1 MVPQRAAL
9 RALLLFTGVIGLS
22 ACSGKSDPN
31 AEKPVPVSTRT
42 VAQSTAPIVLE
53 AVGRTEGSKEV
64 EIRARVSGIVQKH
77 LYSEGSFVRAGAPLF
92 QIERAPF
99 EIALAQAKAA
109 ADQAEATNDQA
120 RREADRVAG
129 LLASSAV
136 SKRIAEEAATAYRS
150 ATASLAAARAAVRE
164 AELNLSYTS
173 VVAPIAGVTG
183 RALHSDRAAV
193 REAELN
199 LSYTSVVAPIAGVTG
214 RALHSEGSLV
224 TANTESSLL
233 TTISQTH
240 PIWVRFA
247 LSEAEHENLR
257 RAGDEKSFVELVLA
271 NGDTYGERGR
281 LNFAGSTVDQTLG
294 TVQLRAEFANPKLEI
309 LPGQFATVRLDAG
322 TQQVIA
328 VPQTAVLQG
337 SQGRFVWTIGADGK
351 AAQRPV
357 EVGDWLGQDWIIRK
371 GLSDG
376 DTVILDNLMKLNPGV
391 AVVAQ
396 AQSSAGQSPAAAAA
410 AN

>member
-1 MVPQRAAL
+1 MFLQRPVL
-9 RALLLFTGVIGLS
+9 RAVLLFSGVLGLT
-22 ACSGKSDPN
+22 ACGGKADTN
-31 AEKPVPVSTRT
+31 AEKPVPVTTRT
-42 VAQSTAPIVLE
+42 VAVGSAPIVLE

-64 EIRARVSGIVQKH
+64 EIRARVSGIVQKR
-77 LYSEGSFVRAGAPLF
+77 LYDEGSFVRAGAPLF
-92 QIERAPF
+92 QIDRAPF

-120 RREADRVAG
+120 RREADRVSG

-136 SKRIAEEAATAYRS
+136 SKRVAEEASTAYRS

-173 VVAPIAGVTG
+173 VAAPI
-183 RALHSDRAAV
+183 S
-193 REAELN
+193 
-199 LSYTSVVAPIAGVTG
+199 GVTG

-224 TANTESSLL
+224 TANTDSSLL
-233 TTISQTH
+233 TTLSQTN

-247 LSEAEHENLR
+247 LSESEHESLR
-257 RAGDEKSFVELVLA
+257 RAGEEKSTVELVLVD
-271 NGDTYGERGR
+271 GTTYGDRGH
-281 LNFAGSTVDQTLG
+281 LNFAGSTVDQSLG
-294 TVQLRAEFANPKLEI
+294 TVQLRAEFQNPKLAI

-322 TQQVIA
+322 TQQVIT

-337 SQGRFVWTIGADGK
+337 TQGRFVWTIGADGK
-351 AAQRPV
+351 AMQRDV
-357 EVGDWLGQDWIIRK
+357 EVGDWVGQDWIIRK
-371 GLSDG
+371 GLKDG

-396 AQSSAGQSPAAAAA
+396 AEQSNPPPASTSA

>member
-1 MVPQRAAL
+1 
-9 RALLLFTGVIGLS
+9 
-22 ACSGKSDPN
+22 
-31 AEKPVPVSTRT
+31 
-42 VAQSTAPIVLE
+42 
-53 AVGRTEGSKEV
+53 
-64 EIRARVSGIVQKH
+64 
-77 LYSEGSFVRAGAPLF
+77 
-92 QIERAPF
+92 
-99 EIALAQAKAA
+99 
-109 ADQAEATNDQA
+109 
-120 RREADRVAG
+120 
-129 LLASSAV
+129 
-136 SKRIAEEAATAYRS
+136 
-150 ATASLAAARAAVRE
+150 
-164 AELNLSYTS
+164 
-173 VVAPIAGVTG
+173 
-183 RALHSDRAAV
+183 
-193 REAELN
+193 
-199 LSYTSVVAPIAGVTG
+199 VVAPIAGVTG

>member
-1 MVPQRAAL
+1 MFLTIAPSL
-9 RALLLFTGVIGLS
+9 RSVVLLLGVIVLT
-22 ACSGKSDPN
+22 ACGGKADTN
-31 AEKPVPVSTRT
+31 GEKPIPVTTRAVET
-42 VAQSTAPIVLE
+42 SSAPIVLE

-109 ADQAEATNDQA
+109 AEQAEATNDQA
-120 RREADRVAG
+120 RREADRLGG
-129 LLASSAV
+129 LLANAAV
-136 SKRIAEEAATAYRS
+136 SKRVAEEAATAYRS
-150 ATASLAAARAAVRE
+150 ATAALAAA
-164 AELNLSYTS
+164 
-173 VVAPIAGVTG
+173 
-183 RALHSDRAAV
+183 RAAV

-224 TANTESSLL
+224 TANTDSSLL
-233 TTISQTH
+233 TTVSQTH

-247 LSEAEHENLR
+247 LSEAQHYSLR
-257 RAGDEKSFVELVLA
+257 AAGDEKNVVELALA
-271 NGDTYGERGR
+271 NGQTYSERGR
-281 LNFAGSTVDQTLG
+281 LNFAGSTVDQSLG
-294 TVQLRAEFANPKLEI
+294 TVQLRAEFPNPQLQI

-322 TQQVIA
+322 TQQVIT

-337 SQGRFVWTIGADGK
+337 NQGRFVWTVGADGK

-357 EVGDWLGQDWIIRK
+357 EVGDWVGQEWIIRK
-371 GLSDG
+371 GLNDG
-376 DTVILDNLMKLNPGV
+376 DIVILDNLMKLNPGV

-396 AQSSAGQSPAAAAA
+396 A
-410 AN
+410 

>member
-1 MVPQRAAL
+1 MLLPSVPFVRS
-9 RALLLFTGVIGLS
+9 ALLFFGALALT
-22 ACSGKSDPN
+22 ACGGKADSN
-31 AEKPVPVSTRT
+31 GEKPIPVTTRT
-42 VAQSTAPIVLE
+42 VAVSSAPIVLE

-99 EIALAQAKAA
+99 EIALAQARAA

-129 LLASSAV
+129 LLANAAV
-136 SKRIAEEAATAYRS
+136 SKRVAEESATAYRS
-150 ATASLAAARAAVRE
+150 ATAALAAARAAVRE
-164 AELNLSYTS
+164 AELNLSYTA
-173 VVAPIAGVTG
+173 VVAPI
-183 RALHSDRAAV
+183 S
-193 REAELN
+193 
-199 LSYTSVVAPIAGVTG
+199 GVTG

-224 TANTESSLL
+224 TANTDSSLL

-240 PIWVRFA
+240 PVWVRFA
-247 LSEAEHENLR
+247 LSEAQHSNLR
-257 RAGDEKSFVELVLA
+257 RAGDDKSTVELLLA
-271 NGDTYGERGR
+271 DGQTYGERGR
-281 LNFAGSTVDQTLG
+281 LNFAGSTVDQALG
-294 TVQLRAEFANPKLEI
+294 TVQLRAEFPNPQLQI

-322 TQQVIA
+322 TQQVIT

-337 SQGRFVWTIGADGK
+337 NQGRFVWTVGADGK

-357 EVGDWLGQDWIIRK
+357 EVGDWVGQEWIVSK
-371 GLSDG
+371 GLNDG

-396 AQSSAGQSPAAAAA
+396 AQPTEAQDASATAS
-410 AN
+410 N

>member
-1 MVPQRAAL
+1 MFLQRPL
-9 RALLLFTGVIGLS
+9 FRVVLLFCGAFALT
-22 ACSGKSDPN
+22 ACGGKADSN
-31 AEKPVPVSTRT
+31 AEKPVPVTTRM
-42 VAQSTAPIVLE
+42 VAVTSAPIVLE

-64 EIRARVSGIVQKH
+64 EIRARVSGIVQKR
-77 LYSEGSFVRAGAPLF
+77 LYNEGSFVRAGAPLF

-120 RREADRVAG
+120 RREADRLGG
-129 LLASSAV
+129 LLANSAV
-136 SKRIAEEAATAYRS
+136 SKRVAEEAATAYRS
-150 ATASLAAARAAVRE
+150 ATASLAAARAAVHE
-164 AELNLSYTS
+164 AELNLSYTY
-173 VVAPIAGVTG
+173 VVAPI
-183 RALHSDRAAV
+183 S
-193 REAELN
+193 
-199 LSYTSVVAPIAGVTG
+199 GVTG

-224 TANTESSLL
+224 TANTDSSLL

-247 LSEAEHENLR
+247 LSEAEQQGLR
-257 RAGDEKSFVELVLA
+257 RAGDEKSTVELVLA
-271 NGDTYGERGR
+271 DGETYGERGR
-281 LNFAGSTVDQTLG
+281 VNFAGSTVDQSLG
-294 TVQLRAEFANPKLEI
+294 TVQLRAEFPNPKLEI

-328 VPQTAVLQG
+328 VPQTAVLEG
-337 SQGRFVWTIGADGK
+337 TQGRFVWTVGADGK
-351 AAQRPV
+351 AAQRAV

-371 GLSDG
+371 GLKDG

-396 AQSSAGQSPAAAAA
+396 AEQTNAQPGSTAA

>member
-1 MVPQRAAL
+1 MFLQRPVL
-9 RALLLFTGVIGLS
+9 RAVLLFSGVLGLT
-22 ACSGKSDPN
+22 ACGGKADTN
-31 AEKPVPVSTRT
+31 AEKPVPVTTRT
-42 VAQSTAPIVLE
+42 VAVGSAPIVLE

-64 EIRARVSGIVQKH
+64 EIRARVSGIVQKR
-77 LYSEGSFVRAGAPLF
+77 LYDEGSFVRAGAPLF
-92 QIERAPF
+92 QIDRAPF

-120 RREADRVAG
+120 RREADRVSG

-136 SKRIAEEAATAYRS
+136 SKRVAEEASTAYRS

-173 VVAPIAGVTG
+173 VVAPI
-183 RALHSDRAAV
+183 S
-193 REAELN
+193 
-199 LSYTSVVAPIAGVTG
+199 GVTG

-224 TANTESSLL
+224 TANTDSSLL
-233 TTISQTH
+233 TTLSQTN

-247 LSEAEHENLR
+247 LSESEHESLR
-257 RAGDEKSFVELVLA
+257 RAGDEKSTVELVLA
-271 NGDTYGERGR
+271 DGTTYGERGH
-281 LNFAGSTVDQTLG
+281 LNFAGSTVDQSLG
-294 TVQLRAEFANPKLEI
+294 TVQLRAEFQNPKLAI

-322 TQQVIA
+322 TQQVIT

-337 SQGRFVWTIGADGK
+337 TQGRFVWTIGADGK
-351 AAQRPV
+351 AMQRDV
-357 EVGDWLGQDWIIRK
+357 EVGDWVGQDWIIRK
-371 GLSDG
+371 GLKDG

-396 AQSSAGQSPAAAAA
+396 AEQSNPPPASTSA